1 MNRIFTLAFLL
12 LSVIVFGQAPQLIP
26 YQAIARDAAGQPLS
40 NATINARF
48 TIHDGAATG
57 AVVWQEIQTVSNS
70 PLGLFTVQLGSAN
83 SLSNVSWANGSK
95 FMQVEVD
102 FGSGFVD
109 IGTQQMLSVP
119 YALFSGQAENSNFL
133 LDEYIS
139 VWNDNATI
147 NLLPNKKYFINA
159 NNITLILPPYP
170 QYPEGLLDRDNIEVY
185 VMQHEG
191 NPRIITLDWS
201 NSLFAGILNAG
212 NNFIG
217 FGVNQPSAATGHF
230 QTGFNKIVNIGDF
243 WMCAGFRVP

>member
-1 MNRIFTLAFLL
+1 MKKVFTLALLL

-26 YQAIARDAAGQPLS
+26 YQAIARDASGQPLA
-40 NATINARF
+40 NASINARF

-57 AVVWQEIQTVSNS
+57 ASVWQELQTVSTS
-70 PLGLFTVQLGSAN
+70 PLGLFTVQLGSAT
-83 SLSNVSWANGSK
+83 SLSNVSWASGSK

-102 FGSGFVD
+102 LGDGFVD
-109 IGTQQMLSVP
+109 LGTQQMLSVP

-139 VWNDNATI
+139 VWNDNSTV

-159 NNITLILPPYP
+159 NNITLMLPPLP
-170 QYPEGLLDRDNIEVY
+170 QYLDRDNIEVY
-185 VMQHEG
+185 VMQHES
-191 NPRIITLDWS
+191 NPRIITLDWT
-201 NSLFAGILNAG
+201 NSSVAGILNAS

-217 FGVNQPSAATGHF
+217 FGVNPPSAATGYF